1 MYIAVF
7 FGYSIAAVMAFCG
20 IFNIVHFF
28 QGDLEVLGTAG
39 YLQGIASASWPLVA
53 ALALFALFQIAI
65 FLEKLVI
72 YSSMAQT
79 YTAKPPAGMEPPQPA
94 RVKQPSPQP
103 GMAQN
108 PAMTGNFFHI
118 EPDSTPPPMELDSI
132 AELAHQ
138 TDCER
143 TMTNIPPQ
151 EKSLQGGPEDTPE
164 ARPEEQAGKHLTGN
178 KLSFF
183 RVD

>member
-7 FGYSIAAVMAFCG
+7 FGYSMAAVMAFCG

-53 ALALFALFQIAI
+53 ALVLFALFQIAI

-72 YSSMAQT
+72 YSSMAQANI
-79 YTAKPPAGMEPPQPA
+79 AKPTAGMESPQPA
-94 RVKQPSPQP
+94 RVKQHSPQP

-108 PAMTGNFFHI
+108 PAMTGSFFHI
-118 EPDSTPPPMELDSI
+118 DPDSTPPPMELDSI

-143 TMTNIPPQ
+143 AMTNTPTQ
-151 EKSLQGGPEDTPE
+151 EKSLQGGPEDTAESSP
-164 ARPEEQAGKHLTGN
+164 AEQAGKHHSGN